1 MQKKFLGKIIDD
13 QSNGIIILNKD
24 LIVLY
29 ANNKVRDFFLSDTNQ
44 LLGNYLK
51 CNYTIEEKT
60 YCQNTSNC
68 YKCTLN
74 NTIKKVME
82 SNNAEIVENLKYN
95 SDGKNIN
102 LSFKISCIDDHIIIE
117 FMDLCNLYEEINFLT
132 RMMDK
137 SRDIMFFK
145 DSQLRYRYVN
155 KRCAD
160 LFNKEK
166 IDILNKDDKELIEE
180 NSLDKS
186 LCLKLE
192 KGDLNTLEEGYYS
205 DIIFYEDRYLNVTKE
220 KIDGGILCIAR
231 DITEE
236 IEANKR
242 AEIDF
247 LTNLYNRRKFI
258 YTMDDILANK
268 KDNYYLALMDLDDLK
283 NLNNEYGHLK
293 GDKYLSKLGEIL
305 KKYGS
310 EQFFRIG
317 GDEFAGVIEGNRDDV
332 KNIFT
337 HIFEELRNLDYNPPL
352 SLSVGINK
360 LNVNKSYI
368 ENYREVD
375 SLLYKVKK
383 DGKNS
388 FILL

>member
-1 MQKKFLGKIIDD
+1 MQKEFLGKIIDD

-74 NTIKKVME
+74 NTIKKVIE
-82 SNNAEIVENLKYN
+82 SNNAETVENLKYN

-220 KIDGGILCIAR
+220 NIDGGILCIAR

-258 YTMDDILANK
+258 YTMDDILANR

-337 HIFEELRNLDYNPPL
+337 NIFEELRNLEYDPPL

>member
-1 MQKKFLGKIIDD
+1 
-13 QSNGIIILNKD
+13 
-24 LIVLY
+24 
-29 ANNKVRDFFLSDTNQ
+29 
-44 LLGNYLK
+44 
-51 CNYTIEEKT
+51 
-60 YCQNTSNC
+60 
-68 YKCTLN
+68 
-74 NTIKKVME
+74 
-82 SNNAEIVENLKYN
+82 
-95 SDGKNIN
+95 
-102 LSFKISCIDDHIIIE
+102 
-117 FMDLCNLYEEINFLT
+117 MDLCNLYEEINFLT

-220 KIDGGILCIAR
+220 NIDGGILCIAR

>member
-1 MQKKFLGKIIDD
+1 MQKEFLGKIIDD

-74 NTIKKVME
+74 NTIKKVIE
-82 SNNAEIVENLKYN
+82 SNNAETVENLKYN

-166 IDILNKDDKELIEE
+166 IDILNKDDKELIED

-236 IEANKR
+236 VEANKR

-258 YTMDDILANK
+258 YTMDDILANR

-337 HIFEELRNLDYNPPL
+337 NIFEELRNLEYDPPL

-360 LNVNKSYI
+360 LNINKSYI

>member
-1 MQKKFLGKIIDD
+1 MQKEFLGKIIDD

-74 NTIKKVME
+74 NTIKKVIE

-220 KIDGGILCIAR
+220 NIDGGILCIAR

-258 YTMDDILANK
+258 YTMDDILANR

-337 HIFEELRNLDYNPPL
+337 NIFEELRNLEYDPPL

>member
-74 NTIKKVME
+74 NTIKKVIE
-82 SNNAEIVENLKYN
+82 SNNAETVENLKYN

-220 KIDGGILCIAR
+220 NIDGGILCIAR

-258 YTMDDILANK
+258 YTMDDILANR

-337 HIFEELRNLDYNPPL
+337 NIFEELRNLEYDPPL